1 MKKEIILPMTPHF
14 FKHADSK
21 KERSI
26 FLFDQLSLITVHR
39 CLPLIIINILFFL
52 YRKDMVQF
60 RKSDFLF
67 ETADQI
73 IYIYICR
80 LS

>member
-1 MKKEIILPMTPHF
+1 MKKEITLPMTSHF

-39 CLPLIIINILFFL
+39 CLLLIINSFF
-52 YRKDMVQF
+52 VQEGYGTVQKVRF
-60 RKSDFLF
+60 SF
-67 ETADQI
+67 
-73 IYIYICR
+73 
-80 LS
+80 

>member
-1 MKKEIILPMTPHF
+1 MKKEITLPMTSHF

-21 KERSI
+21 KERPI
-26 FLFDQLSLITVHR
+26 FLFDQLSLATVHR
-39 CLPLIIINILFFL
+39 CLLLIINYFL
-52 YRKDMVQF
+52 HRKDMVQF

-73 IYIYICR
+73 IYIDICR

>member
-1 MKKEIILPMTPHF
+1 MKKEITLPMTSQF

-39 CLPLIIINILFFL
+39 CLPLIKIINYFFCTGRIWYSSESQIFFL
-52 YRKDMVQF
+52 RQLT
-60 RKSDFLF
+60 KSFISTFVD
-67 ETADQI
+67 
-73 IYIYICR
+73 
-80 LS
+80 

>member
-1 MKKEIILPMTPHF
+1 MKKEITLPMTSHF

-26 FLFDQLSLITVHR
+26 FLFDQLSLATVHR
-39 CLPLIIINILFFL
+39 CLLLIINYFL
-52 YRKDMVQF
+52 HRKDMVQF

-73 IYIYICR
+73 IYVYICK

>member
-1 MKKEIILPMTPHF
+1 MKKEITLPMTPHF

-21 KERSI
+21 KERFI

-39 CLPLIIINILFFL
+39 CLPLIINYFL

-60 RKSDFLF
+60 RKSDFLS
-67 ETADQI
+67 ETADEI
-73 IYIYICR
+73 TYIYICR